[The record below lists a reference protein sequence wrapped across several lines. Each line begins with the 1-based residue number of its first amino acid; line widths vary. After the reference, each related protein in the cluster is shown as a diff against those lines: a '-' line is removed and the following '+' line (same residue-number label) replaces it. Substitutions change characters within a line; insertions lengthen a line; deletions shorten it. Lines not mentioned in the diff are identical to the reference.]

1 MIKKTKERIINLGLN
16 LRKEITIFIILNV
29 SILLV
34 GITLVIL
41 LKNLL
46 LLIAVFFVLLVTNY
60 LYISRYQSLENAQ
73 KESNLKD
80 LTNIITFFKVYLEN
94 GFNVYTSLKEVSEF
108 ANPFLHEKLLYL
120 LHQIDEDKS
129 VQPFINFAK
138 NFDELIIEQ
147 LFISIYQMVDE
158 GNNSSYLRQF
168 ELIFN
173 KLSSEIYNNEFLKK
187 EKRLSSTTM
196 FPLIGSG
203 LLIIMITIGV
213 VQVIGEMLYGL

>member
-16 LRKEITIFIILNV
+16 LRKEITLFIILNV
-29 SILLV
+29 SILLI

-60 LYISRYQSLENAQ
+60 LYISRYQS
-73 KESNLKD
+73 
-80 LTNIITFFKVYLEN
+80 LEN

-147 LFISIYQMVDE
+147 LFISSYQMVDE

-173 KLSSEIYNNEFLKK
+173 KLSNEIYNNEFLKK

-213 VQVIGEMLYGL
+213 VEVIGEMLYGL

>member
-16 LRKEITIFIILNV
+16 LRKEITLLIILNV
-29 SILLV
+29 SILLI

-46 LLIAVFFVLLVTNY
+46 LLIAIFFVLLVTNY
-60 LYISRYQSLENAQ
+60 LYISRYQSLENTQ
-73 KESNLKD
+73 KENNLKD

-108 ANPFLHEKLLYL
+108 ANPFLHEKLFYL

-187 EKRLSSTTM
+187 EKRLSSITM